1 MSKKA
6 LADAIDGYF
15 RSISRTIE
23 LKGPDGAVICN
34 DDGEAIRK
42 LQFAVP
48 PSVSGL
54 CLHLGIDRSTWQNYC
69 DGGLHPEFRE
79 VTALTRG
86 RIEAWLE
93 EQLLMREK
101 GVQGIIFNLQN
112 NYGWRQKQEVEL
124 GDKTRES
131 IQPEGMSLQDKL
143 AAIAQA
149 RENLGELPA
158 CQGDGEE
165 E

>member
-1 MSKKA
+1 MSGACGGRRGVEFVRTTGRPKKYKSKKA

-69 DGGLHPEFRE
+69 DGGLHPEFR
-79 VTALTRG
+79 R
-86 RIEAWLE
+86 
-93 EQLLMREK
+93 
-101 GVQGIIFNLQN
+101 
-112 NYGWRQKQEVEL
+112 
-124 GDKTRES
+124 
-131 IQPEGMSLQDKL
+131 
-143 AAIAQA
+143 
-149 RENLGELPA
+149 
-158 CQGDGEE
+158 
-165 E
+165 